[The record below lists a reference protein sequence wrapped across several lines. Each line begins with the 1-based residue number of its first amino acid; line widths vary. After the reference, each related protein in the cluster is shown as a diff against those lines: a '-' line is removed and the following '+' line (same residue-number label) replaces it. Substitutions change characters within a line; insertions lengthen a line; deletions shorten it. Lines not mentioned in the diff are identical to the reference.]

1 MEEREI
7 DLTDLLLNIL
17 LHWRGLIVLMLIG
30 GVLLG
35 AFSYIKSDNAAKAVI
50 AAYNEQSAALEEIT
64 DEEEAVALNLT
75 MLQEQL
81 TATQIANVRTV
92 IANEDMLRDKQNYLD
107 RSILMEMDPNC
118 IPEEQIV
125 FAVLADDP
133 ETANSIARVYEGTV
147 ASNGLT
153 EYLADR
159 FHLEES
165 AVDELYSVGLS
176 TSNLLTGAN
185 SFKLFIMHS
194 DKNTCQEMADAAIEY
209 AKSLTGSVTELLGE
223 HELVVVGQYYSDT
236 TNTGILNNQ
245 KTYANDVIA
254 LDTSIAKAKDAFS
267 DEEVA
272 YYNYLTNSNLKKTE
286 SPEEE
291 AETEGTEVN
300 MIEAPKVIPAHVSV
314 KYVLIGIVLFAFL
327 YAGVIAVKYILSNR
341 LKACD
346 NLQSLYGISVMG
358 QIPGNTG
365 LNKKPLQFIDDQ
377 LIKLWNRSKRQF
389 TAEEAVNLASV
400 SIKIAAKNAGV
411 TNISLIGCN
420 MAAGTDTLCR
430 QIKEN
435 LAASG
440 VTVEI
445 LNNVIYD
452 AEAME
457 KLNETPAAVI
467 IEKVGSTMYGEIEE
481 ELALL
486 KRQNI
491 KPLGAVVAC

>member
-7 DLTDLLLNIL
+7 DLTDLLLTIL
-17 LHWRGLIVLMLIG
+17 LHWRGLIILMLIG
-30 GVLLG
+30 GVLMG
-35 AFSYIKSDNAAKAVI
+35 AFSYIKSDKAAKEVI

-176 TSNLLTGAN
+176 TSSLLTGAN

-209 AKSLTGSVTELLGE
+209 AKSLNGSVTELFGE

-245 KTYANDVIA
+245 KAYANDVIA

-267 DEEVA
+267 DEEVS
-272 YYNYLTNSNLKKTE
+272 YYNYLTNSNMEKNE
-286 SPEEE
+286 SPE
-291 AETEGTEVN
+291 AETENTEVKV
-300 MIEAPKVIPAHVSV
+300 IEAPKVIPAHVSA

-411 TNISLIGCN
+411 TSISLIGCN
-420 MAAGTDTLCR
+420 MAAGTDSLCR
-430 QIKEN
+430 QIKDH

-440 VTVEI
+440 VSVEI

-457 KLNETPAAVI
+457 KLNEMPAAVI
-467 IEKVGSTMYGEIEE
+467 VEKVGSTMYGEIEE

-491 KPLGAVVAC
+491 KPLGAIVAC